1 MTTALPL
8 ALGQA
13 RVGIIAGVTYLLAGT
28 SVGIRKVEVDDVTEL
43 VRLARE
49 SVELH
54 HPWSAPPQT
63 EEAWAAW
70 FLTRDPQSWA
80 GFVIC
85 ETATGAIVGQ
95 VNINNIVYA
104 VFRSGALGYNV
115 FASSARRGLM
125 TQGLGQVIRHAFAED
140 GLALHRLEA
149 NIRPGNAPSIALVKR
164 LGFRLEGF
172 SPDFL
177 FLDGA
182 WRDHERWAITTEMLG
197 KS

>member
-1 MTTALPL
+1 VTTALPL
-8 ALGQA
+8 TLGQA
-13 RVGIIAGVTYLLAGT
+13 RVGIITEVTYLLTGT
-28 SVGIRKVEVDDVTEL
+28 YVGIRKVEIDDVTEL
-43 VRLARE
+43 ARLARE
-49 SVELH
+49 SAELH

-63 EEAWAAW
+63 EDAWAAW
-70 FLTRDPQSWA
+70 LVTNDPQTWA
-80 GFVIC
+80 GFVVC
-85 ETATGAIVGQ
+85 ELATDAIAGT
-95 VNINNIVYA
+95 VNINNIVYSA
-104 VFRSGALGYNV
+104 FRSGALGYNV
-115 FASSARRGLM
+115 FASSARRGFM

-149 NIRPGNAPSIALVKR
+149 NIRPTNAPSIALVKR

-182 WRDHERWAITTEMLG
+182 WRDHERWAITSEMLG

>member
-1 MTTALPL
+1 MS
-8 ALGQA
+8 
-13 RVGIIAGVTYLLAGT
+13 YLLTGT
-28 SVGIRKVEVDDVTEL
+28 TVGIRKVELDDVTEL
-43 VRLARE
+43 VNLARE

-63 EEAWAAW
+63 ENDWAAW
-70 FLTRDPQSWA
+70 FLSRDPQAWA

-85 ETATGAIVGQ
+85 DIESGAIVGQ

-115 FASSARRGLM
+115 FRSSARRGLM

-140 GLALHRLEA
+140 GLGLHRLEA
-149 NIRPGNAPSIALVKR
+149 NIQPANAASIALVKR
-164 LGFRLEGF
+164 LGFRLEGL

>member
-1 MTTALPL
+1 MPL
-8 ALGQA
+8 VHGWA
-13 RVGIIAGVTYLLAGT
+13 RVGIITAVTYLL
-28 SVGIRKVEVDDVTEL
+28 SDDRVGIRPVEVDDLAEL
-43 VRLARE
+43 ARLARE

-63 EEAWAAW
+63 EDAWAAW
-70 FLTRDPQSWA
+70 LVTKDPQTWA
-80 GFVIC
+80 GYLIC
-85 ETATGAIVGQ
+85 ETATGAIAGQ
-95 VNINNIVYA
+95 VNINNIAYSA
-104 VFRSGALGYNV
+104 FRCGALGYNV
-115 FASSARRGLM
+115 FASSARRGFM

-149 NIRPGNAPSIALVKR
+149 NIQPWNAPSIALVKR
-164 LGFRLEGF
+164 LGFRLEGL

-177 FLDGA
+177 FIDGA